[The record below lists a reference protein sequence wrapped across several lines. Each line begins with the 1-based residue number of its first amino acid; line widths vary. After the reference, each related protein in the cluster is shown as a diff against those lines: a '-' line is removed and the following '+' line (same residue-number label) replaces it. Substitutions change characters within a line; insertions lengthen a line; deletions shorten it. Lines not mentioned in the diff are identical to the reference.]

1 MHKVRIYLKLDS
13 FGGIQYANNI
23 SNNISK
29 NNHSMIPHKLSHFMP
44 LLTVATPYSAF
55 GRKGG
60 VGPMIASSPALQKL
74 FAPAA
79 AGEAGGILD
88 QSWLIE
94 NDGFGVWKF
103 YFVKKTW

>member
-1 MHKVRIYLKLDS
+1 
-13 FGGIQYANNI
+13 
-23 SNNISK
+23 
-29 NNHSMIPHKLSHFMP
+29 MP

-55 GRKGG
+55 GRKGD

-88 QSWLIE
+88 QS
-94 NDGFGVWKF
+94 
-103 YFVKKTW
+103 